1 MPRTS
6 FYFLF
11 FFKKRNNFR
20 FSTKDKFSV
29 QNPHRTNYSSLW
41 NLVTKKKEMVKK
53 KKDEKHTK

>member
-41 NLVTKKKEMVKK
+41 NLVTKKKGNGEKK
-53 KKDEKHTK
+53 KKRRR